1 MTTGWVVVVVG
12 GVVVVVVV
20 VGEVGDGAPPPE
32 GTPLPVEPE
41 MAGAVVLV
49 VLVEVVGAG
58 VTGGTVLGDGAD
70 EPGCSLATMTPM
82 NAVAPPATSTAN
94 LVSRLTRSC
103 ARGGRPAKRRLGR
116 ASRCRG
122 AVHIDR
128 HTCVQGVHCS
138 APGYAGNLKNR

>member
-103 ARGGRPAKRRLGR
+103 ARAGGRRKGGSVAPHGVEVLCTSIGTRVSRVCIARRQATR
-116 ASRCRG
+116 E
-122 AVHIDR
+122 
-128 HTCVQGVHCS
+128 T
-138 APGYAGNLKNR
+138 